1 LKCHSGLVP
10 ESHSTFSNLGS
21 RVNARDDWM
30 TFETAFLFFH
40 GLRNYVSVFCNQT
53 NSTMKSLL
61 FILFVATTSV
71 SFVSQPAQIFNTSL
85 TITVRDEVGNT
96 VSGAEVKLF
105 KNEQDYLKEENVVME
120 ATSDAKGL
128 VKLKKLEGI
137 SYYVIVRKADKDNSG
152 GGEIIG
158 KLEEGKFN
166 KATIVIQ

>member
-1 LKCHSGLVP
+1 MS
-10 ESHSTFSNLGS
+10 
-21 RVNARDDWM
+21 
-30 TFETAFLFFH
+30 
-40 GLRNYVSVFCNQT
+40 LRNYVSLFYNQT

-61 FILFVATTSV
+61 FILFVATTSF
-71 SFVSQPAQIFNTSL
+71 SFVSQPTQIFNTSL

-96 VSGAEVKLF
+96 VSDAEVKLF

>member
-1 LKCHSGLVP
+1 
-10 ESHSTFSNLGS
+10 
-21 RVNARDDWM
+21 
-30 TFETAFLFFH
+30 
-40 GLRNYVSVFCNQT
+40 
-53 NSTMKSLL
+53 MKSLL
-61 FILFVATTSV
+61 FILFVAVTSF

-96 VSGAEVKLF
+96 VSDAEVKLF

-120 ATSDAKGL
+120 AISDAKGQ